1 MVVGD
6 SAVDANLDA
15 APQCWGLSRPES
27 CDPTQFPARHWRVL
41 NLFETHPIAV
51 GRGQALFLAGSGA
64 ERRWLAFGWLVGDG
78 RENEP
83 VPGGD
88 GGGVGNM
95 GLG

>member
-15 APQCWGLSRPES
+15 APQCWVLSRPES
-27 CDPTQFPARHWRVL
+27 CDPTQFPTRPRRVL

-51 GRGQALFLAGSGA
+51 GRGTGTFSRRSGA
-64 ERRWLAFGWLVGDG
+64 VGRWLAVGWLVSGG
-78 RENEP
+78 RGNEP

-88 GGGVGNM
+88 GGGVGNV